1 MVVWIFLQSLRHT
14 FKSIIYILCNAL
26 KGGSDAFQNCLTI
39 PEFLNE
45 DANIEQ
51 KLSISKILEFASFV

>member
-1 MVVWIFLQSLRHT
+1 MWIVD
-14 FKSIIYILCNAL
+14 FKSVIYILCNAL

-45 DANIEQ
+45 NANIEQ
-51 KLSISKILEFASFV
+51 KLSISKMLEFASFV